1 MHLCKSND
9 GYGNNEYYFKIWNST
24 IGKTNDRC
32 LHKGRSHLNLIISGS
47 VFTLM
52 KKIFEDYEE
61 PLFGRANEK
70 MTLQPFTTDVLK
82 QILADLN
89 PNYTPEDLLA
99 LYSISLS

>member
-1 MHLCKSND
+1 
-9 GYGNNEYYFKIWNST
+9 
-24 IGKTNDRC
+24 
-32 LHKGRSHLNLIISGS
+32 
-47 VFTLM
+47 M